1 MRKVFL
7 LLSVFLSFSLVTLPA
22 QGEEVSKKSSLKLIK
37 TIEGSIAPKSVRT
50 SNDGIISAHN
60 MMYKHSITIYDAK
73 TFELLKTIPDSVSLK
88 DYGFSKSSSLFRGAP
103 VEGSFSP
110 DGKYFYVSNYAMYG
124 PGYKK
129 EGTDTC

>member
-22 QGEEVSKKSSLKLIK
+22 QGEEVAKKSSLKLIK

-73 TFELLKTIPDSVSLK
+73 TFELLK
-88 DYGFSKSSSLFRGAP
+88 LFLTRFHLRTTVFQRAHHFLGAHP
-103 VEGSFSP
+103 
-110 DGKYFYVSNYAMYG
+110 
-124 PGYKK
+124 
-129 EGTDTC
+129 